1 MLQDYSKDLIIRE
14 EVVKKASLLYFSVIV
29 WKLPYL
35 IEAYSLGLDSAGP
48 FGVRVAYSSFHLFWS
63 GVDLVGVRTD
73 ARTARSAQ
81 GPR

>member
-1 MLQDYSKDLIIRE
+1 MLQDYSKDLIVRV
-14 EVVKKASLLYFSVIV
+14 EVVKQASLFYSSVMV

-48 FGVRVAYSSFHLFWS
+48 FGIRTAHSSFHLFRS
-63 GVDLVGVRTD
+63 GVDLVGMCTD
-73 ARTARSAQ
+73 ARTACSSQ